1 MGRASPTRR
10 PREMGLLLAGSLV
23 EPVARGLLGSISCS
37 GGPTVEQQRLL
48 QALLLH
54 LWERPELR
62 VSDLEPL
69 APEELAAALDD
80 PPTRRVAHLLQM
92 TLEFCRHPQTDA
104 QLALG
109 QAYAEAL
116 GVSSA
121 ALEVSRDWLLQG
133 VDQAAADVGRIFN
146 AFLPLRSEPGLA
158 EPLASAHQPEP
169 ELVARIEGFA
179 QLPEASLGRAL
190 LGYYER
196 FGFPMPGR
204 DACALNHLYLAHD
217 MTHVIA
223 GIAATSAGEIALSA
237 FQWAM
242 QDNPINESALLA
254 SLVTHEAGFVSA
266 NPTLAPDHSSLDSP
280 SAAYL
285 LASELKRG
293 SACSADFSLVD
304 HLALAPLP
312 LTEVR
317 RQFKVCRPL
326 QPSPVDHLFWG
337 DEASAAAP

>member
-1 MGRASPTRR
+1 
-10 PREMGLLLAGSLV
+10 MGLILNHHLV

-37 GGPTVEQQRLL
+37 GGPTPEQQRLL
-48 QALLLH
+48 QALLTH
-54 LWERPELR
+54 LWGRPDLR
-62 VSDLEPL
+62 IAALEPMG
-69 APEELAAALDD
+69 PEELAAALGD

-92 TLEFCRHPQTDA
+92 TLEFCRHPQTDP

-158 EPLASAHQPEP
+158 EPLASADQPEP
-169 ELVARIEGFA
+169 ELVARIGGFA
-179 QLPEASLGRAL
+179 QLPEGSLGRAL

-196 FGFPMPGR
+196 FGFPLPGQE
-204 DACALNHLYLAHD
+204 ACALNHLYLAHD

-237 FQWAM
+237 FQLAM
-242 QDNPINESALLA
+242 DDNPINESALLA

-266 NPTLAPDHSSLDSP
+266 NPTLQPEEASLDSP

-285 LASELKRG
+285 LASELRRG
-293 SACSADFSLVD
+293 SACSADFSLAD

-312 LTEVR
+312 LGEVR
-317 RQFKVCRPL
+317 RRFNVSRPIH
-326 QPSPVDHLFWG
+326 PSAVDHLFW
-337 DEASAAAP
+337 

>member
-1 MGRASPTRR
+1 
-10 PREMGLLLAGSLV
+10 MGLILNHHLV

-37 GGPTVEQQRLL
+37 GGPTPEQQRLL
-48 QALLLH
+48 QALLTH
-54 LWERPELR
+54 LWGRPDLR
-62 VSDLEPL
+62 IAALEPMG
-69 APEELAAALDD
+69 PEELAAALGD

-92 TLEFCRHPQTDA
+92 TLEFCRHPQTDP

-158 EPLASAHQPEP
+158 EPLASADQPEP

-179 QLPEASLGRAL
+179 QLPEGSLGRAL

-242 QDNPINESALLA
+242 QDNSINETALLA

-266 NPTLAPDHSSLDSP
+266 NPNLAPDHSSLDSP

-304 HLALAPLP
+304 HFALAPLP
-312 LTEVR
+312 LGEVR
-317 RQFKVCRPL
+317 QQFNVCRPL
-326 QPSPVDHLFWG
+326 QPSPVDHLFWDGWRVSRG
-337 DEASAAAP
+337 DSPQ

>member
-1 MGRASPTRR
+1 
-10 PREMGLLLAGSLV
+10 MGLILTHHLL

-37 GGPTVEQQRLL
+37 GGPTPEQQRLL
-48 QALLLH
+48 QALLTY
-54 LWERPELR
+54 LWGRSDLR
-62 VSDLEPL
+62 VSALEPMG
-69 APEELAAALDD
+69 PEELAVALGD
-80 PPTRRVAHLLQM
+80 PRARRVAHLLQM
-92 TLEFCRHPQTDA
+92 TLEFCRHPQTEA

-121 ALEVSRDWLLQG
+121 ALEVSRDWLRQG

-146 AFLPLRSEPGLA
+146 TFLPLRSEPGLMDS
-158 EPLASAHQPEP
+158 LASADEPEP

-179 QLPEASLGRAL
+179 QLPEDSLGRAL
-190 LGYYER
+190 LAYYER
-196 FGFPMPGR
+196 FGFPLPGQE
-204 DACALNHLYLAHD
+204 ACALNHLYLAHD

-237 FQWAM
+237 FQLAM
-242 QDNPINESALLA
+242 DDNPINESALLA

-266 NPTLAPDHSSLDSP
+266 NPTLEPEEASLDSP

-285 LASELKRG
+285 LASELRRG
-293 SACSADFSLVD
+293 SACSADFSLAD

-312 LTEVR
+312 LGEVR
-317 RQFKVCRPL
+317 RRFNVARPIH
-326 QPSPVDHLFWG
+326 PSAVDHLFW
-337 DEASAAAP
+337 

>member
-1 MGRASPTRR
+1 
-10 PREMGLLLAGSLV
+10 MGLILDPHHV
-23 EPVARGLLGSISCS
+23 ETVARGLLGSIVCS
-37 GGPTVEQQRLL
+37 GGPTPEQQRLL
-48 QALLLH
+48 QALLTH
-54 LWERPELR
+54 LWERPDLQ
-62 VSDLEPL
+62 VPALEPL
-69 APEELAAALDD
+69 GPQELAVALED
-80 PPTRRVAHLLQM
+80 PSVRRVAHLLQM
-92 TLEFCRHPQTDA
+92 TLEFCRHPQTEA

-109 QAYAEAL
+109 QSYAEAL
-116 GVSSA
+116 GVSSD
-121 ALEVSRDWLLQG
+121 ALAVSRAWLLQG

-146 AFLPLRSEPGLA
+146 TFLPLRSEPGLVA
-158 EPLASAHQPEP
+158 PLASAHQPEP
-169 ELVARIEGFA
+169 ELVARIEAFA
-179 QLPEASLGRAL
+179 QLLVGSLGRGL
-190 LGYYER
+190 LAYYAR
-196 FGFPMPGR
+196 FGLPMPGQE
-204 DACALNHLYLAHD
+204 ACALNHLYLAHD

-266 NPTLAPDHSSLDSP
+266 NPTLAPDQSSLDSP

-304 HLALAPLP
+304 HFALAPLP

-317 RQFKVCRPL
+317 HMFNVRRPL
-326 QPSPVDHLFWG
+326 QPSPEDHLFW
-337 DEASAAAP
+337 

>member
-1 MGRASPTRR
+1 
-10 PREMGLLLAGSLV
+10 MGLILTHHLL

-37 GGPTVEQQRLL
+37 GGPTPEQQRLL
-48 QALLLH
+48 QALLTH
-54 LWERPELR
+54 LWERPGLR
-62 VSDLEPL
+62 IAALEPL
-69 APEELAAALDD
+69 SPEELAVALGD
-80 PPTRRVAHLLQM
+80 PHARRVAHLLQM
-92 TLEFCRHPQTDA
+92 ALEFCRHPQTDA

-121 ALEVSRDWLLQG
+121 ALEVSRDWLRQG

-146 AFLPLRSEPGLA
+146 TFLPLRSEPGLMDS
-158 EPLASAHQPEP
+158 LASADEPEP

-179 QLPEASLGRAL
+179 QLPEDSLGRAL
-190 LGYYER
+190 LAYYER
-196 FGFPMPGR
+196 FGFPLPGQE
-204 DACALNHLYLAHD
+204 ACALNHLYLAHD

-237 FQWAM
+237 FQLAM
-242 QDNPINESALLA
+242 DDNPINESALLA

-266 NPTLAPDHSSLDSP
+266 NPTLEPEEASLDSP

-285 LASELKRG
+285 LASELRRG
-293 SACSADFSLVD
+293 SACSADFSLAD

-312 LTEVR
+312 LGEVR
-317 RQFKVCRPL
+317 RRFNVARPIH
-326 QPSPVDHLFWG
+326 PSAVDHLFW
-337 DEASAAAP
+337 

>member
-1 MGRASPTRR
+1 MGWI
-10 PREMGLLLAGSLV
+10 LNHHVV

-37 GGPTVEQQRLL
+37 GGPTPEQQRLL
-48 QALLLH
+48 QALLTH
-54 LWERPELR
+54 LWERPALR
-62 VSDLEPL
+62 VSALKPIG
-69 APEELAAALDD
+69 PQELAAALDD
-80 PPTRRVAHLLQM
+80 PHARRVVHLVQM

-104 QLALG
+104 QLELG
-109 QAYAEAL
+109 RAYAEAL
-116 GVSSA
+116 GVSSD

-133 VDQAAADVGRIFN
+133 VDQAAADVGRIFT

-158 EPLASAHQPEP
+158 DPLASAHQPEP
-169 ELVARIEGFA
+169 ELVARIEGLA

-190 LGYYER
+190 LGYYAR

-237 FQWAM
+237 FQLAM

-266 NPTLAPDHSSLDSP
+266 NPTLVPDRASLDSP

-317 RQFKVCRPL
+317 QRFNVCRPL
-326 QPSPVDHLFWG
+326 QPSPVDHLFW
-337 DEASAAAP
+337 DPDAVL

>member
-1 MGRASPTRR
+1 
-10 PREMGLLLAGSLV
+10 MGLLLHHDAV

-37 GGPTVEQQRLL
+37 GGPTFEQQRLL
-48 QALLLH
+48 QALLTH
-54 LWERPELR
+54 LWERPDLR
-62 VSDLEPL
+62 VEALEPL
-69 APEELAAALDD
+69 GPQELAAALGDLLGD
-80 PPTRRVAHLLQM
+80 PLGVPSTRRVVHQLQM
-92 TLEFCRHPQTDA
+92 TLEFCRHPQTEA
-104 QLALG
+104 QLQLA

-116 GVSSA
+116 GVNSD
-121 ALEVSRDWLLQG
+121 ALEVSRDWLQQG
-133 VDQAAADVGRIFN
+133 VEQAAADVGRIFN

-158 EPLASAHQPEP
+158 DPLASAQQPEP

-179 QLPEASLGRAL
+179 QLPEGSLGRAL
-190 LGYYER
+190 LGYYAC
-196 FGFPMPGR
+196 FGFPMPGQE
-204 DACALNHLYLAHD
+204 ACALNHLYLAHD

-223 GIAATSAGEIALSA
+223 GIAATPAGEIALSA
-237 FQWAM
+237 FQLAM

-266 NPTLAPDHSSLDSP
+266 NPTLAPEQSSLDSP

-312 LTEVR
+312 LAAVR
-317 RQFKVCRPL
+317 QRFNVCPPLRP
-326 QPSPVDHLFWG
+326 SSVDHLFWEPG
-337 DEASAAAP
+337 AVF

>member
-1 MGRASPTRR
+1 MG
-10 PREMGLLLAGSLV
+10 
-23 EPVARGLLGSISCS
+23 
-37 GGPTVEQQRLL
+37 
-48 QALLLH
+48 
-54 LWERPELR
+54 
-62 VSDLEPL
+62 
-69 APEELAAALDD
+69 PEELAAALDD

-92 TLEFCRHPQTDA
+92 TLEFSRHPQTDA

-116 GVSSA
+116 
-121 ALEVSRDWLLQG
+121 G

-179 QLPEASLGRAL
+179 QLPEGSLGRAL

-293 SACSADFSLVD
+293 IVCSADFSLVD
-304 HLALAPLP
+304 HFL
-312 LTEVR
+312 LT
-317 RQFKVCRPL
+317 P
-326 QPSPVDHLFWG
+326 
-337 DEASAAAP
+337 

>member
-1 MGRASPTRR
+1 
-10 PREMGLLLAGSLV
+10 
-23 EPVARGLLGSISCS
+23 
-37 GGPTVEQQRLL
+37 
-48 QALLLH
+48 
-54 LWERPELR
+54 
-62 VSDLEPL
+62 
-69 APEELAAALDD
+69 
-80 PPTRRVAHLLQM
+80 VAHLLQM

-109 QAYAEAL
+109 WAYAEAL

-121 ALEVSRDWLLQG
+121 ALEVSRDWLRQG
-133 VDQAAADVGRIFN
+133 VDQAAADVGRIFTT
-146 AFLPLRSEPGLA
+146 FLPLRSEPGLA
-158 EPLASAHQPEP
+158 DPLASADQPEP

-190 LGYYER
+190 LVYYER
-196 FGFPMPGR
+196 FGFPLPGR

-266 NPTLAPDHSSLDSP
+266 NPTLAPDHSSLASP

-304 HLALAPLP
+304 HLVLAPLP

-317 RQFKVCRPL
+317 QQFNVCRPHRL
-326 QPSPVDHLFWG
+326 SSVDHLFWEA
-337 DEASAAAP
+337 EASAAAP

>member
-1 MGRASPTRR
+1 
-10 PREMGLLLAGSLV
+10 MGLILNHHLV

-37 GGPTVEQQRLL
+37 GGPTPEQQRLL
-48 QALLLH
+48 QALLTH
-54 LWERPELR
+54 LWGRPDLR
-62 VSDLEPL
+62 IAALEPMG
-69 APEELAAALDD
+69 PEELAAALGD

-121 ALEVSRDWLLQG
+121 ALEVSRDWLRQG

-146 AFLPLRSEPGLA
+146 TFLPLRSEPGLVDS
-158 EPLASAHQPEP
+158 LASADQPEP

-179 QLPEASLGRAL
+179 QLPEGSLGRAL

-196 FGFPMPGR
+196 FGFPLPGQE
-204 DACALNHLYLAHD
+204 ACALNHLYLAHD

-237 FQWAM
+237 FQLAM
-242 QDNPINESALLA
+242 DDNPVNESALLA

-266 NPTLAPDHSSLDSP
+266 NPTLQPEEASLDSP

-285 LASELKRG
+285 LASELRRG
-293 SACSADFSLVD
+293 SACSADFSLAD

-312 LTEVR
+312 LGEVR
-317 RQFKVCRPL
+317 RRFNVSRPIH
-326 QPSPVDHLFWG
+326 PSAVDHLFW
-337 DEASAAAP
+337 

>member
-1 MGRASPTRR
+1 
-10 PREMGLLLAGSLV
+10 MGLLLAGSLV

-37 GGPTVEQQRLL
+37 GGPTVEQRRLL
-48 QALLLH
+48 QALLNH
-54 LWERPELR
+54 LWERPDLR
-62 VSDLEPL
+62 VSALEPI

-80 PPTRRVAHLLQM
+80 LPTRRVAHLLQM

-109 QAYAEAL
+109 WAYAEAL
-116 GVSSA
+116 
-121 ALEVSRDWLLQG
+121 G
-133 VDQAAADVGRIFN
+133 VDQAAADVGRIFTT
-146 AFLPLRSEPGLA
+146 FLPLRSEPGLA
-158 EPLASAHQPEP
+158 DPLASADQPEP

-196 FGFPMPGR
+196 FGFPLPGR

-304 HLALAPLP
+304 HLVLAPLP

-317 RQFKVCRPL
+317 QQFNVCRPHRL
-326 QPSPVDHLFWG
+326 SSVDHLFWEA
-337 DEASAAAP
+337 EASAAAP

>member
-1 MGRASPTRR
+1 
-10 PREMGLLLAGSLV
+10 MGLLLDGSLV

-37 GGPTVEQQRLL
+37 GGPTVEQRRLL
-48 QALLLH
+48 QALLNH
-54 LWERPELR
+54 LWERPDLR
-62 VSDLEPL
+62 VSALEPI
-69 APEELAAALDD
+69 APEELAAALNDL
-80 PPTRRVAHLLQM
+80 PTRRVAHLLQM

-109 QAYAEAL
+109 WAYAEAL

-121 ALEVSRDWLLQG
+121 ALEVSRDWLRQG
-133 VDQAAADVGRIFN
+133 VAQAAADVGRIFTT
-146 AFLPLRSEPGLA
+146 FLPLRSEPGLA
-158 EPLASAHQPEP
+158 DPLASGDQPEP
-169 ELVARIEGFA
+169 ALVARIEGFA

-190 LGYYER
+190 LVYYDR
-196 FGFPMPGR
+196 FGFPLPGR

-266 NPTLAPDHSSLDSP
+266 NPNLAPDHSSLDSP

-304 HLALAPLP
+304 HFALAPLP
-312 LTEVR
+312 LGEVR
-317 RQFKVCRPL
+317 RRLNVSRPIH
-326 QPSPVDHLFWG
+326 PSAIDHLFW
-337 DEASAAAP
+337 

>member
-1 MGRASPTRR
+1 M
-10 PREMGLLLAGSLV
+10 
-23 EPVARGLLGSISCS
+23 
-37 GGPTVEQQRLL
+37 
-48 QALLLH
+48 
-54 LWERPELR
+54 
-62 VSDLEPL
+62 
-69 APEELAAALDD
+69 
-80 PPTRRVAHLLQM
+80 
-92 TLEFCRHPQTDA
+92 
-104 QLALG
+104 
-109 QAYAEAL
+109 
-116 GVSSA
+116 
-121 ALEVSRDWLLQG
+121 
-133 VDQAAADVGRIFN
+133 
-146 AFLPLRSEPGLA
+146 
-158 EPLASAHQPEP
+158 
-169 ELVARIEGFA
+169 ARIEGFA

-190 LGYYER
+190 LVYYDR
-196 FGFPMPGR
+196 FGFPLPGR

-304 HLALAPLP
+304 HLVLAPLP

-317 RQFKVCRPL
+317 QQFNVCRPHRL
-326 QPSPVDHLFWG
+326 SSVDHLFWG
-337 DEASAAAP
+337 AEASAAAP

>member
-1 MGRASPTRR
+1 M
-10 PREMGLLLAGSLV
+10 
-23 EPVARGLLGSISCS
+23 
-37 GGPTVEQQRLL
+37 
-48 QALLLH
+48 
-54 LWERPELR
+54 
-62 VSDLEPL
+62 
-69 APEELAAALDD
+69 
-80 PPTRRVAHLLQM
+80 
-92 TLEFCRHPQTDA
+92 
-104 QLALG
+104 
-109 QAYAEAL
+109 
-116 GVSSA
+116 
-121 ALEVSRDWLLQG
+121 
-133 VDQAAADVGRIFN
+133 DQAAADVGRIFN

-158 EPLASAHQPEP
+158 EPLASAHQPER

-266 NPTLAPDHSSLDSP
+266 NPTLAPDHSSPDSP

-285 LASELKRG
+285 LASELRRG

-304 HLALAPLP
+304 HFALAPLP

-317 RQFKVCRPL
+317 QQFNVGRPL
-326 QPSPVDHLFWG
+326 QPSPVDHLFWDCCRVSRG
-337 DEASAAAP
+337 DSPQ

>member
-1 MGRASPTRR
+1 
-10 PREMGLLLAGSLV
+10 
-23 EPVARGLLGSISCS
+23 
-37 GGPTVEQQRLL
+37 
-48 QALLLH
+48 
-54 LWERPELR
+54 
-62 VSDLEPL
+62 
-69 APEELAAALDD
+69 
-80 PPTRRVAHLLQM
+80 
-92 TLEFCRHPQTDA
+92 
-104 QLALG
+104 
-109 QAYAEAL
+109 
-116 GVSSA
+116 
-121 ALEVSRDWLLQG
+121 VSRDWLRQG
-133 VDQAAADVGRIFN
+133 VDQAAADVSRIFTT
-146 AFLPLRSEPGLA
+146 FLPLRSEPGLA
-158 EPLASAHQPEP
+158 DPLASADQPEP

-190 LGYYER
+190 LVYYER
-196 FGFPMPGR
+196 FGFPLPGR

-280 SAAYL
+280 SSAYL

-317 RQFKVCRPL
+317 RQFKVCRSL